1 MRRIRVVSTVLALCA
16 AATACNDSAG
26 AGGGADDPPTSGESS
41 VSSEPTTGESTTGE
55 PASPDQAAGPLVEGA
70 TFSFRLP
77 EGWVDLTKPGAT
89 SVEGGSPGED
99 NSDLVTVHPV
109 RAQASVFKDVRD
121 YAEAADAWG
130 TFKLFVEKPRRM
142 PFTQWAGKAA
152 YHFTGDGSAA
162 GYTEEFGVMWK
173 DHVLIV
179 GFDFDTNDQPKQWT
193 PAARQ
198 AVIGSV
204 EASWQWK

>member
-1 MRRIRVVSTVLALCA
+1 MRRIRAVSTVLALCA
-16 AATACNDSAG
+16 ATACNEP

-41 VSSEPTTGESTTGE
+41 IASDPTTGEPTTSESTG
-55 PASPDQAAGPLVEGA
+55 PDQAAGPLVEGA

-77 EGWVDLTKPGAT
+77 EGWVDLTKPGST

-121 YAEAADAWG
+121 YAAAADAWG
-130 TFKLFVEKPRRM
+130 TFKLFVGKPRRM

-152 YHFTGDGSAA
+152 YHFTGNGSAA

-173 DHVLIV
+173 DQVLII

-198 AVIGSV
+198 AVIESV